1 MRLSP
6 ILTVKN
12 LVISTSNESKKVTLV
27 DNLSF
32 ELLPSEI
39 LSIVGESGSGKSITA
54 KSILGL
60 LPKNFSVSGEI
71 KYYEKNLIQTD
82 EKAMLSVRGHEIGI
96 VFQENYFFDQF
107 DLETNII
114 FPLILKKE
122 KRNDISQ
129 ALKELL
135 PWLSLEKVIKEKV
148 YNLSIA
154 ELKLGQFARAIIGRP
169 RILLLDRFF
178 EDIDKGIQRKIN
190 YLILALKKIGTTVIV
205 FNGLEDNV
213 SINFNKKY
221 IIYNESLQER

>member
-1 MRLSP
+1 LIRLENFS
-6 ILTVKN
+6 IESNKGRKLIKN
-12 LVISTSNESKKVTLV
+12 V
-27 DNLSF
+27 NLF
-32 ELLPSEI
+32 IP
-39 LSIVGESGSGKSITA
+39 SGST
-54 KSILGL
+54 
-60 LPKNFSVSGEI
+60 V
-71 KYYEKNLIQTD
+71 LIQGKHSAGKT
-82 EKAMLSVRGHEIGI
+82 MLARVIGLIDKPTYGNLYLLGKNISKLNRSELSGVHNEIGI